1 MLFGG
6 EGIGVMFR
14 FVCPR
19 LIGPHPPQTRAHP
32 PKIEINYRIHKIS
45 TFSLWKKINGATSI
59 YIYIYIY
66 IYILIISTK
75 ALQININKIP
85 IRSIDYNQ

>member
-19 LIGPHPPQTRAHP
+19 LISSHPPQTRAHP
-32 PKIEINYRIHKIS
+32 PKIEINYSNKIS
-45 TFSLWKKINGATSI
+45 TFPYGKKSMEQHQ
-59 YIYIYIY
+59 YIH
-66 IYILIISTK
+66 
-75 ALQININKIP
+75 
-85 IRSIDYNQ
+85 